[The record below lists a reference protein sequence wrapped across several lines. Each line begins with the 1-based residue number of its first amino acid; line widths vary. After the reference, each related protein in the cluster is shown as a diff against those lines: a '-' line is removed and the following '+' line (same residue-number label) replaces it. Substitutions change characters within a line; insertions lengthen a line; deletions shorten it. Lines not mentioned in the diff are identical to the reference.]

1 MVEIYVSTAMRNLL
15 ELFTKVCF
23 VIVSI
28 LVDEND
34 NLKLLQY

>member
-1 MVEIYVSTAMRNLL
+1 MVEIYVPTEMRNLL

-28 LVDEND
+28 LLYEND